1 LKIKSMKNYQTSKYI
16 LLLLVNI
23 LVLFY
28 KPVYAQTNDEETIK
42 VDSVLVNVPVIVTD
56 KNDNFAQNL
65 TINDFSIYSDKKK
78 QVVSVFETSEA
89 PLQVVIMLD
98 VSISIGKH
106 FKDIQNSAID
116 FVKVLR
122 PQDQAMMVTFGGKVQ
137 ILNDFTSDF
146 NILKSSIDKIS
157 NTSISSNTSVYDCL
171 SEIIENQFKNSDK
184 SRKAI
189 ILLTDGVDT
198 SSARSFS
205 GLRYSLANSSIVIYT
220 ILYQTISSNKD
231 SENVIDQIVNFTGG
245 RKFKA
250 EKSNVKKVFK
260 EITKELQNQYQLG
273 FYPDDID
280 GDVLHSIKV
289 EVTRQNLKVRTR
301 SSYYIKK

>member
-1 LKIKSMKNYQTSKYI
+1 MKNYQTSKYI